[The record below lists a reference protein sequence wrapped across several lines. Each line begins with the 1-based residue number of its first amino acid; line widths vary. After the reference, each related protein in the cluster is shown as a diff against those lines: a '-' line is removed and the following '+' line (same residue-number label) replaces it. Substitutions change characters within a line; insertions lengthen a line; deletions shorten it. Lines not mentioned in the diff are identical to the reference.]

1 VTTIGF
7 RVGQWLL
14 AAGLGLW
21 VVVLAIRL
29 ITGHAISAASVYL
42 LAVVTALVVCGLA
55 VIASFPWY
63 AVPGPESRE
72 YVPAKRRISLSR
84 GLVWG
89 GAVLLE
95 TGILLT
101 LPFTGVP
108 AFSDLLVAG
117 FLAVGG
123 LLVLAGLETLRRLGI
138 QVQHPALA
146 A

>member
-1 VTTIGF
+1 MTAIGF

-14 AAGLGLW
+14 AAGLALW
-21 VVVLAIRL
+21 VVLLVIRL
-29 ITGHAISAASVYL
+29 VTRHAISAPSVYL
-42 LAVVTALVVCGLA
+42 LAAVTGLVVCGLA

-63 AVPGPESRE
+63 P
-72 YVPAKRRISLSR
+72 VPAPDSPQHGVAQRRITLSR

-101 LPFTGVP
+101 LPFTGAPSLGVQVVP
-108 AFSDLLVAG
+108 S
-117 FLAVGG
+117 FLAAGG
-123 LLVLAGLETLRRLGI
+123 LLVLAGLENLRRLGV
-138 QVQHPALA
+138 QVHSTPSA

>member
-1 VTTIGF
+1 VTAIGF

-21 VVVLAIRL
+21 VVILAIRL

-42 LAVVTALVVCGLA
+42 LAGVTALVVCGLA

-63 AVPGPESRE
+63 PVPAPQSPD
-72 YVPAKRRISLSR
+72 YVPAQRRISLSR

-138 QVQHPALA
+138 HVHHIAPAA
-146 A
+146 

>member
-1 VTTIGF
+1 VTMIGF
-7 RVGQWLL
+7 RIGQWLL

-29 ITGHAISAASVYL
+29 ITGHAITAQSVYL

-63 AVPGPESRE
+63 PVPTPQSPE
-72 YVPAKRRISLSR
+72 YAPAQRRISLSR

-117 FLAVGG
+117 FLAIGG
-123 LLVLAGLETLRRLGI
+123 LLVLAGLETLRRLGT
-138 QVQHPALA
+138 QVHRIAPAA
-146 A
+146 

>member
-1 VTTIGF
+1 VTAIGF

-14 AAGLGLW
+14 AAGLALW
-21 VVVLAIRL
+21 IVLLAIRL
-29 ITGHAISAASVYL
+29 ATGHAISATSVYL
-42 LAVVTALVVCGLA
+42 LAGVTGLVVCGLA

-63 AVPGPESRE
+63 PVPSARSPE
-72 YVPAKRRISLSR
+72 YVRAQRRITLSR

-108 AFSDLLVAG
+108 AIGETVVAG
-117 FLAVGG
+117 FLAAGG
-123 LLVLAGLETLRRLGI
+123 VFVLAGLETLRRLGV
-138 QVQHPALA
+138 QVHGGSSVV
-146 A
+146 

>member
-14 AAGLGLW
+14 AAGLALW
-21 VVVLAIRL
+21 VVLLAIRL
-29 ITGHAISAASVYL
+29 ITHHAINTQSVYL
-42 LAVVTALVVCGLA
+42 LAGVTALVVCGLA

-63 AVPGPESRE
+63 PVPAPQSPE
-72 YVPAKRRISLSR
+72 YVPAQRRITLSR

-101 LPFTGVP
+101 LPFTGAP
-108 AFSDLLVAG
+108 TFSDLIVAS

-123 LLVLAGLETLRRLGI
+123 LLVLAGLENLRRLGV
-138 QVQHPALA
+138 QVHDAMSA

>member
-1 VTTIGF
+1 MTAIGF

-14 AAGLGLW
+14 AAGLVLW
-21 VVVLAIRL
+21 VGLLALRL
-29 ITGHAISAASVYL
+29 VTGHAISMESVYL
-42 LAVVTALVVCGLA
+42 LAGVTGLVVSGLA

-63 AVPGPESRE
+63 P
-72 YVPAKRRISLSR
+72 VPAPDSPQYAPAQRRITLSR

-101 LPFTGVP
+101 LPFTGAPTV
-108 AFSDLLVAG
+108 DNLVVAG
-117 FLAVGG
+117 FLAAGG
-123 LLVLAGLETLRRLGI
+123 VLVLAGLETLRRLGVH
-138 QVQHPALA
+138 VQARPVA